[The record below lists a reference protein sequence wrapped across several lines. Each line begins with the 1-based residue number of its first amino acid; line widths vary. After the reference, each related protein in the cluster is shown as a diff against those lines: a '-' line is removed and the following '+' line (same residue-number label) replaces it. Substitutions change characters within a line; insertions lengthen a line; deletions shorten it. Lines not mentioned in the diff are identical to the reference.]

1 MLAGQLQHVQ
11 LYVKPPRLRGMLVV
25 YAALV
30 LCTCCVCCRP
40 HYRAAATADVHS
52 PGVPRDCAALEGLDD
67 PDLTALAAAA
77 NRHST
82 AGGATGG
89 TITAD
94 DVVGQSVGTD
104 TPARDM
110 DAALSRLQE
119 VSGVAGG
126 WQVVT
131 AAEHFT

>member
-1 MLAGQLQHVQ
+1 M
-11 LYVKPPRLRGMLVV
+11 
-25 YAALV
+25 
-30 LCTCCVCCRP
+30 
-40 HYRAAATADVHS
+40 HS

-89 TITAD
+89 TVTAD
-94 DVVGQSVGTD
+94 DVAGQSAGTD

-119 VSGVAGG
+119 VGTVRGG
-126 WQVVT
+126 WQVVI
-131 AAEHFT
+131 AAEHVT